1 MEISD
6 IFLTLVGLV
15 IAMLGWFMSRLAD
28 TVNKLE
34 QNINSCQTNM
44 PLNYV
49 LKADY
54 KTEMSEL
61 KGMISSQYSK
71 IDQIWKHMRIG
82 NGTD

>member
-34 QNINSCQTNM
+34 HNITNCQTNM
-44 PLNYV
+44 PINYV
-49 LKADY
+49 LKEDY
-54 KTEMSEL
+54 KTDMAEIKKML
-61 KGMISSQYSK
+61 GDIY
-71 IDQIWKHMRIG
+71 RIIREKK
-82 NGTD
+82 

>member
-34 QNINSCQTNM
+34 HNITNCQTNM
-44 PLNYV
+44 PLNYI
-49 LKADY
+49 LKEDY
-54 KTEMSEL
+54 KTDMAEIKKMLSDIYGIIRKER
-61 KGMISSQYSK
+61 K
-71 IDQIWKHMRIG
+71 
-82 NGTD
+82 

>member
-15 IAMLGWFMSRLAD
+15 IAMLGWFMSRLAE
-28 TVNKLE
+28 TVSKVEANMT
-34 QNINSCQTNM
+34 NCQANM

-54 KTEMSEL
+54 KEEMAEL
-61 KGMISSQYSK
+61 KGMIGSQSKK
-71 IDQIWKHMRIG
+71 IDQIWKHMRV
-82 NGTD
+82 DK